1 MNAGTLVFAEMYLSI
16 PDTITRLD
24 GFEMKM
30 TRSEFLKE
38 LEKMLQT
45 ISTQR
50 SDTADRKKEL
60 AEFKN
65 LQVID
70 KGFKAALQEG
80 DYLLSRIESE
90 QSKIIKIINK
100 ERDQIT

>member
-16 PDTITRLD
+16 PDAITRLD

-38 LEKMLQT
+38 LEEMLQT

>member
-38 LEKMLQT
+38 LEEMLQT
-45 ISTQR
+45 ISTQH

>member
-38 LEKMLQT
+38 LEEMLQT